1 MLNFLSS
8 PRNGFVDYWF
18 ESGGRPSVLVEY
30 LKSHAL
36 RHPEENL
43 SDLGLL
49 TQAGY
54 LTIKAVR
61 YGDTVFLDYPNLEV
75 KCAMAQLY
83 MERLLDG
90 KVAGQVGAGPI
101 VKVLAEESAE
111 SVFHILN
118 RLFMAI
124 DYPR

>member
-1 MLNFLSS
+1 MKNRFPFLLF
-8 PRNGFVDYWF
+8 PGLLIWKICRIW
-18 ESGGRPSVLVEY
+18 
-30 LKSHAL
+30 
-36 RHPEENL
+36 
-43 SDLGLL
+43 GLL